1 MEVSHMKKFII
12 VAVVMT
18 FSSSAFGAGIDS
30 RAYTCGGLHALIAA
44 RGFVYIGIPFQGF
57 AVASAGFCSGS
68 ERLEARSVA
77 TSDNPQCTVPY
88 CETRPGGFG
97 GS

>member
-1 MEVSHMKKFII
+1 MKGGRMKKI
-12 VAVVMT
+12 VIAATALV
-18 FSSSAFGAGIDS
+18 FGSPAFAAGIDS
-30 RAYTCGGLHALIAA
+30 RAYTCGGLRALIAA

-57 AVASAGFCSGS
+57 AVSGAAFCSGD

-77 TSDNPQCTVPY
+77 TSDDPQCAVPY